1 MEYSRHFQKGGE
13 EVRTSLKCYRSLSSE
28 SAPIPD
34 ITLPW

>member
-13 EVRTSLKCYRSLSSE
+13 EVRTSPKKRHRSLSSE

-34 ITLPW
+34 ITLP